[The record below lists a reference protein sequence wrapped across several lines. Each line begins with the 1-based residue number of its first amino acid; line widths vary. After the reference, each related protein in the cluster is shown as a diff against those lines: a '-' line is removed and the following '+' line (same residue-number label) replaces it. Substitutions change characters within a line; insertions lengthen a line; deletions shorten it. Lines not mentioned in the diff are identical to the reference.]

1 MHHEA
6 LASLAEDAVRR
17 AAQVCGWVQNQI
29 DGRAITKGD
38 KSPVTVADY
47 AAQAIVSLTLSS
59 VVPEIPLVGEEDASA
74 LRDGAHAAHRAEVV
88 QLVRRVYPDVT
99 ESSVLDAIDRGVH
112 EGGAEGTHWVLDPI
126 DGTKGFLRGG
136 QYAVALGL
144 IEDGVVN
151 VGVLGCPNLDPG
163 GTIFSAIRGEGARSG
178 QVGGAIERPIAVGPE
193 THPSTARFCESVEAA
208 HSAHDWSAQIASQL
222 GVTAAPYRIDSQCK
236 YAAVARGDAAIYL
249 RLPTRKGYV
258 EKIWDHAA
266 GYLIVTEAG
275 GRVTDIEGTPLDFS
289 LGRRLENNLGV
300 VATNGRLHDE
310 VLTAVASARPSEV

>member
-1 MHHEA
+1 MQYNA
-6 LASLAEDAVRR
+6 LANLAEDAVRR
-17 AAQVCGWVQNQI
+17 ASGVCGWVQDQI
-29 DGRAITKGD
+29 AGRSITKGD

-47 AAQAIVSLTLSS
+47 AAQAIVSLTLSAGAAD
-59 VVPEIPLVGEEDASA
+59 IPLVGEEDASD
-74 LRDGAHAAHRAEVV
+74 LREGAHSAHRAEVL
-88 QLVRRVYPDVT
+88 QLVRRVFPDVS
-99 ESSVLDAIDRGVH
+99 EGQVMDAIDRGVH
-112 EGGAEGTHWVLDPI
+112 GGGATGRHWVLDPI

-144 IEDGVVN
+144 VEEGEVV

-163 GTIFSAIRGEGARSG
+163 GTLFSAIRGGGARTG
-178 QVGGAIERPIAVGPE
+178 TMGEAITRPIAVSAE
-193 THPSTARFCESVEAA
+193 SKASAARFCESVEAA
-208 HSAHDWSAQIASQL
+208 HSAHDWSASIAAKL
-222 GVTAAPYRIDSQCK
+222 GVTAEPYRIDSQCK

-275 GRVTDIEGTPLDFS
+275 GKVTDIKGAPLDIS
-289 LGRRLENNLGV
+289 RGRLLELNRGV

-310 VLTAVASARPSEV
+310 VLAAVAATHTPTP